1 MPLTVRTAILVTGAV
16 PARLVGGR
24 TAGAARREVKG
35 LNVMARSHAS
45 DAAQPAIAQRVG
57 RRRLLRLAT
66 GGGAVLA
73 GGVGLAGPGPAAA
86 QPIPGLPPI
95 AIRQPQPHD
104 LVDIP
109 VSICGLGTGF
119 EGTIQ
124 LRVRDANGNT
134 LAEQHVQ
141 AGGTGIWGNFHVLL
155 DLGRRPETAQGTV
168 EGFEYSARDGSEI
181 NTVRVPVVFG
191 PALIDPYHGFALH
204 AVVRGETLFAIARNW
219 YGDASYAAALFEA
232 NRNQLNDPDELR
244 PGQVLRI
251 PE

>member
-1 MPLTVRTAILVTGAV
+1 MT
-16 PARLVGGR
+16 RLDD
-24 TAGAARREVKG
+24 TIS
-35 LNVMARSHAS
+35 RSIK
-45 DAAQPAIAQRVG
+45 PQRVG

-66 GGGAVLA
+66 TGGAALA
-73 GGVGLAGPGPAAA
+73 GGVGFAGTYGVAA

-119 EGTIQ
+119 EGVIQ
-124 LRVRDANGNT
+124 VRVRDGNGNT

-141 AGGTGIWGNFHVLL
+141 AGGMGIWGNFHVGL
-155 DLGRRPETAQGTV
+155 DLATRPATAWGTV

-181 NTVRVPVVFG
+181 NMVQVPVVFG

-204 AVVRGETLFAIARNW
+204 TVQPGETLFAIARQW
-219 YGDASYAAALFEA
+219 YGEARFASALFEA
-232 NRNQLNDPDELR
+232 NRDQLTDPNR
-244 PGQVLRI
+244 ISPGQVLRV